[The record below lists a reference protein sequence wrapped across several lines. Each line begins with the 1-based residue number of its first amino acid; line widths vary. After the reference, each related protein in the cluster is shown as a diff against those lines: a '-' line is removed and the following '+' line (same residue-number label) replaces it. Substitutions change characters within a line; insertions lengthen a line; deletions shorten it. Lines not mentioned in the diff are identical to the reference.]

1 MRSLRFA
8 RCLVLAGLLFAG
20 FDVQQAGAEHYR
32 QQLRARDTVGGRDH
46 DEAREGVK
54 QGKLVPLSEAIRVV
68 RARYSGQLLDASL
81 HELVPGQPVYRVLIL
96 MQDGRRVAVWVDAR
110 TGQILRVEG
119 G

>member
-8 RCLVLAGLLFAG
+8 RCLVLAGLVFAG
-20 FDVQQAGAEHYR
+20 IDVHQAAAEH
-32 QQLRARDTVGGRDH
+32 LRARDTVGGRDH

-54 QGKLVPLSEAIRVV
+54 QGRLIPLSEAIRVV

-110 TGQILRVEG
+110 TGRIMRVEG